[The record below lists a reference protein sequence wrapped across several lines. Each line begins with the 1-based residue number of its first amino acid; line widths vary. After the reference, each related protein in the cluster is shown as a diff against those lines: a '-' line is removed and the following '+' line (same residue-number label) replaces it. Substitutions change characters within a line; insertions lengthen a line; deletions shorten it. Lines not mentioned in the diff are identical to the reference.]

1 MSNRELI
8 CWPLQLTVEAMRNG
22 MVYLVFGCWYSL
34 LVENKSTISQ
44 RDNNAL
50 HIGLCA
56 RIYTKFADSKD
67 APFPNNYHF
76 SNCENANWSRAS
88 NAHRTLSQDGISF
101 IVGRTGGLKESIA
114 LLSPS
119 SRLLLG
125 ALNKFFASF
134 LKRILLR
141 ASSCCIVSSSNL
153 LMLIKLCW
161 SQILRWL
168 VTFSMLPGAWEW
180 AVASTT

>member
-22 MVYLVFGCWYSL
+22 MVYLLFGCCYSL

-88 NAHRTLSQDGISF
+88 NAHRTLSHEGIIF
-101 IVGRTGGLKESIA
+101 IVGRTGGIKKSVA
-114 LLSPS
+114 LLSTPTS
-119 SRLLLG
+119 FVFLG
-125 ALNKFFASF
+125 ALNKFLACF
-134 LKRILLR
+134 LKCILLT
-141 ASSCCIVSSSNL
+141 ASSYSLVSSSNL
-153 LMLIKLCW
+153 QTSINF
-161 SQILRWL
+161 
-168 VTFSMLPGAWEW
+168 FSREGY
-180 AVASTT
+180 